1 MYQQPPVTPPPP
13 PSSGPDLTMDNLQTS
28 KFKIDL
34 KTMIYIGSLLV
45 SGITM
50 YFTFMSELD
59 SRFASLEDQDN
70 TLVVDID
77 KRLTSLETTIDKRV
91 TELENKFT
99 PFGNVREL
107 TDENFEKAIKRGV
120 VVIEYY
126 AGWNK
131 ANMVTILDEWDN
143 FEVSRV
149 FRLDVEKYD
158 KIMTSQKVVV
168 LPTIIFYLDG
178 EEADRLQ
185 GNMKFQLETTIKELD
200 RMVEELRGSKFN

>member
-1 MYQQPPVTPPPP
+1 M
-13 PSSGPDLTMDNLQTS
+13 
-28 KFKIDL
+28 FK
-34 KTMIYIGSLLV
+34 KLLIL
-45 SGITM
+45 GI
-50 YFTFMSELD
+50 
-59 SRFASLEDQDN
+59 
-70 TLVVDID
+70 LV
-77 KRLTSLETTIDKRV
+77 TSL
-91 TELENKFT
+91 
-99 PFGNVREL
+99 FGNVREL

-131 ANMVTILDEWDN
+131 ANMVTLLDEWDN

>member
-1 MYQQPPVTPPPP
+1 M
-13 PSSGPDLTMDNLQTS
+13 
-28 KFKIDL
+28 FKKLFIL
-34 KTMIYIGSLLV
+34 GMLV
-45 SGITM
+45 
-50 YFTFMSELD
+50 
-59 SRFASLEDQDN
+59 
-70 TLVVDID
+70 
-77 KRLTSLETTIDKRV
+77 TSL
-91 TELENKFT
+91 FS
-99 PFGNVREL
+99 NVREL
-107 TDENFEKAIKRGV
+107 TDENFDRAIKRGV

-131 ANMVTILDEWDN
+131 ANMVTILDDWDN

-178 EEADRLQ
+178 EEAARLQ
-185 GNMKFQLETTIKELD
+185 GNMKFQLETTKEELD